1 MSLVNGSADIANHVA
16 QWHEQGYTVVGGV
29 VDQPDIARLREAVD
43 GALDADWERY
53 GRLPGK
59 ERFIALDLTQY
70 GGPFLDLLDND
81 RLDSL
86 FGAILGERWV
96 LYSYTSTVA
105 LAKTEQYTANI
116 HTDTFRWS
124 PDYDLGAVMTVAL
137 DDFTCENGATYY
149 LPGSH
154 LTHREAPTEH
164 EFYDGAV
171 RVVRKAGDAVFF
183 HPRVWHAGGH
193 NETDRTR
200 SGLTVY
206 GCRSFMKQRLDFPRL
221 LEPGMVDG
229 ASERLRRIL
238 GFDVRVPTTM
248 EEFYRP
254 PDQRLYKGG
263 QG

>member
-1 MSLVNGSADIANHVA
+1 MSTSIEETDIAHHIA
-16 QWHEQGYTVVGGV
+16 EWHEQGFTVVGDV
-29 VDQPDIARLREAVD
+29 IAEPEIARLRAAVD
-43 GALDADWERY
+43 DALDADWHRY
-53 GRLPGK
+53 RRLPGK

-70 GGPFLDLLDND
+70 GGPFFDLLDND

-96 LYSYTSTVA
+96 LYSFTSTVA
-105 LAKTEQYTANI
+105 LARTEQYTANI

-137 DDFTCENGATYY
+137 DDFTSENGATYY

-154 LTHREAPTEH
+154 LTHREAPPEE
-164 EFYDGAV
+164 EFYERAV

-183 HPRVWHAGGH
+183 HPRVWHAGGL
-193 NETDRTR
+193 NRTDRTR

-221 LEPGMVDG
+221 LEPGMLDG
-229 ASERLRRIL
+229 AGERLRRIL
-238 GFDVRVPTTM
+238 GFDVRVPTSM

-254 PDQRLYKGG
+254 PDERLYKGG